1 MRKPAATL
9 ILAVAL
15 IIALSGI
22 VIVEAIEAQAATP
35 SEEATAESSGW
46 SRFIQGREPPASG
59 GWGRF
64 LVKPKAKPL
73 SPPSPAFHP
82 AITEALTSMEIPE
95 TDLTEWIRTLPETAL
110 RHLPSWS
117 KTRQEQAALIARFI
131 RSQNANIDALT
142 AWREAAAFVHYG
154 RKYGVP
160 TDLAVAVANIES
172 HFNPQ
177 ARSGYGAM
185 GVMQVV
191 WRIHHHLLRV
201 NGILSSD
208 DLHDP
213 EIGIAAG
220 CLLLGRYLRAYGDTD
235 RALGRYY
242 GGSSKA
248 YMRRINTRLSNLK
261 NYAASIAA
269 TL

>member
-22 VIVEAIEAQAATP
+22 VIVEAIEAQAAAP

-46 SRFIQGREPPASG
+46 SRFIQGRETPASG

-73 SPPSPAFHP
+73 FSKTPVFHP
-82 AITEALTSMEIPE
+82 SITEALLSMDITE
-95 TDLTEWIRTLPETAL
+95 TDLTGWIRTLPETAL

-117 KTRQEQAALIARFI
+117 KNRQEQAALIARFI
-131 RSQNANIDALT
+131 RSQNAKIDALT
-142 AWREAAAFVHYG
+142 AWREAAAFVHYS

-177 ARSGYGAM
+177 AKSGYGAM

-208 DLHDP
+208 DLHNP

-242 GGSSKA
+242 GGSAKV
-248 YMRRINTRLSNLK
+248 YKKRINTRLANLR